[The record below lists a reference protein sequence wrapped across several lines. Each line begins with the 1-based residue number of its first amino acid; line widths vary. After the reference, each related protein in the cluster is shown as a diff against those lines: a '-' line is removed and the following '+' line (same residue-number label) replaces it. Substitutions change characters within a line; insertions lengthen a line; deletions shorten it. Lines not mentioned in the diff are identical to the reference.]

1 MPRVTL
7 DTFEK
12 KRGFLFCAD
21 SDGCAMDTMTS
32 KHETAFCPRLI
43 GTYGLRAHR
52 DLITDEWMRLNLY
65 SATRG
70 VNRFKGLAHMM
81 EFLAARGIEMAG
93 RAEYLVW
100 VKSAPLLSN
109 DTLRVGIDAGAGE
122 GLKKVLEWSRSV
134 NETVAG
140 MGADAQPFAGCR
152 ETLAFIHEKADTAV
166 VSAANSEAVYEE
178 WERCGL
184 SVHMDLLMGQDAG
197 SKAFC
202 LKALAAKGYP
212 GDRILM
218 AGDALGDL
226 DAAQEV
232 GTLFFPILVGH
243 ETESWKELREEGF
256 ARFLDGSFAGA
267 YQEELLTRQRAIL
280 R

>member
-1 MPRVTL
+1 MSSAALASFLRRK
-7 DTFEK
+7 E
-12 KRGFLFCAD
+12 FLFCAD

-43 GTYGLRAHR
+43 DTYELWAHR
-52 DLITDEWMRLNLY
+52 DLVTDEWMRLNLY

-81 EFLAARGIEMAG
+81 EFLAARGIELEG
-93 RAEYLVW
+93 RTEYLLW

-109 DTLRVGIDAGAGE
+109 DTLRAAIDAGVA
-122 GLKKVLEWSRSV
+122 LKKPLEWSLSV
-134 NETVAG
+134 NETVAR
-140 MGADAQPFAGCR
+140 MGADAHPFPGCR
-152 ETLAFIHEKADTAV
+152 ETLALIHDKADTAV
-166 VSAANSEAVYEE
+166 VSAANSEAVFEE
-178 WERCGL
+178 WTRCDL

-212 GDRILM
+212 GNRILM

-226 DAAQEV
+226 DAAREA
-232 GTLFFPILVGH
+232 GALFFPILVGH
-243 ETESWKELREEGF
+243 EVESWKELQTVGF
-256 ARFLDGSFAGA
+256 ARLLDGSFAGA